1 MMNSKRLQKMI
12 AFMIAMVL
20 TLSIVATALAAYSTI
35 PYGSTGDDVRKMQTA
50 LRQKGFYKGR
60 VDGKFG
66 PATKKAVIAFQKSV
80 SITADGKP
88 GNKTLT
94 ALYHGSSAI
103 NHDANGEVKAALNVK
118 NPHSIC
124 YGMQGERV
132 RALQQALRAAGYYNA
147 AIDAKFG
154 DNTRNAVIKFQRD
167 YGLYADGI
175 AGVKT
180 QAKLNAVNNGKSKI
194 NDYFVLALGS
204 TCPEV
209 RSLQSYL
216 VTKGYGPINDPE
228 NYFGEST
235 RNALI
240 AWQADTGRKT
250 TGSMTESTYN
260 NTVAAP

>member
-1 MMNSKRLQKMI
+1 MNTKRLTKMI

-35 PYGSTGDDVRKMQTA
+35 PYGSTGDNVRKMQTA

-66 PATKKAVIAFQKSV
+66 PATKQAVIAFQKSV
-80 SITADGKP
+80 SLSADGKP

-103 NHDANGEVKAALNVK
+103 NDDGNGNVKAALNIK

-132 RALQQALRAAGYYNA
+132 RALQQALRTAGYYNA

-154 DNTRNAVIKFQRD
+154 DNTRNAVIKFQRAN
-167 YGLYADGI
+167 GLYADGI

-180 QAKLNAVNNGKSKI
+180 QAKLNAVNSGKSKI
-194 NDYFVLALGS
+194 NSYFVLAMGS
-204 TCPEV
+204 SCPEV

-216 VTKGYGPINDPE
+216 VTKGYGPITDKDG
-228 NYFGEST
+228 YFGAST
-235 RNALI
+235 QAALKL
-240 AWQADTGRKT
+240 WQAATGRKT
-250 TGSMTESTYN
+250 TGTMTESTYN